1 MLENSVVYNDGARMK
16 VISTKADGMLV
27 SMITARQ
34 LVGYEGVETRTP
46 RRRRRKGKKNLL
58 DNELGVEGKVSIDTS
73 GIHNSA
79 REAMIKWMSKNELFK
94 TTSTHKDKR
103 MKKAVKDKRMKKAVK
118 NR

>member
-1 MLENSVVYNDGARMK
+1 MK

-46 RRRRRKGKKNLL
+46 RQKTRKGKKTLL
-58 DNELGVEGKVSIDTS
+58 DNGLGVEGTASIDTS

-79 REAMIKWMSKNELFK
+79 REAMIKWMSKNELLK
-94 TTSTHKDKR
+94 TAHGQKNEEGIKKR
-103 MKKAVKDKRMKKAVK
+103 MKKSLTTSL
-118 NR
+118 